1 MSPPLVL
8 VTESEYRRGEAV
20 FASSEDFRCVPVQSR
35 EDVLAAAIR
44 DQGALHAIVGS
55 TAYRDEIYRTLPR
68 GSVLAR
74 YGVGHENI
82 DKAKATEHGLL
93 STNTPGVLDQSVA
106 EVTIGMIV
114 SAARH
119 ITTMASAMRA
129 GTWKAVTG
137 IELEGKTLAVIG
149 TGPIGRAVGRAA
161 RRGFGMRAIGCGRG
175 AAGGAPI
182 PPGDDF
188 DRTTRDYD
196 EAVADADFVSLH
208 IPGVPENHKF
218 IDGRRL
224 ARLKPSAWLV
234 NTARGAVVDEGA
246 LYDALSQGRLAGAA
260 LDVFA
265 KEPYEPADP
274 RRDLRTLPN
283 VIALPHV
290 GSNTAEAN
298 RRMAERALGN
308 VRLGHARDYAR
319 MDLLNPE
326 VVESLASR

>member
-1 MSPPLVL
+1 MFPPLVV
-8 VTESEYRRGEAV
+8 VTEPEYRRGEAV
-20 FASSEDFRCVPVQSR
+20 FASSEGFRCVPVQPG

-55 TAYRDEIYRTLPR
+55 TTYRDAIYRTLPR

-74 YGVGHENI
+74 YGVGHENV
-82 DKAKATEHGLL
+82 DKAKATECGLL
-93 STNTPGVLDQSVA
+93 CTNTPGVLDQSVA
-106 EVTIGMIV
+106 EVTIGLIV

-119 ITTMASAMRA
+119 ITSMAGAMRS
-129 GTWKAVTG
+129 GVWKPVPG
-137 IELEGKTLAVIG
+137 IELEGRTVAVIG

-175 AAGGAPI
+175 AAVGTPI
-182 PPGDDF
+182 PTGDDF
-188 DRTTRDYD
+188 DRTTRDFD
-196 EAVADADFVSLH
+196 EAVATADFVSLH
-208 IPGVPENHKF
+208 IPGVPENHQF
-218 IDGRRL
+218 IDAARL
-224 ARLKPSAWLV
+224 ARMKTSAWLV
-234 NTARGAVVDEGA
+234 NTARGAVVDEAA
-246 LYDALSQGRLAGAA
+246 LYEALSQGRLAGAA

-274 RRDLRTLPN
+274 SRDLRTLPN

-308 VRLGHARDYAR
+308 VRLGHARDYTR

-326 VVESLASR
+326 VVELLGSR

>member
-1 MSPPLVL
+1 MLPPLVL
-8 VTESEYRRGEAV
+8 VTEPESRRGEAV
-20 FASSEDFRCVPVQSR
+20 FASSADFRCVAVRPR
-35 EDVLAAAIR
+35 EGEVAAAIR
-44 DQGALHAIVGS
+44 ERGALHAIVGS
-55 TAYRDEIYRTLPR
+55 TAYRDAIYRTLPR

-74 YGVGHENI
+74 YGVGHENV

-93 STNTPGVLDQSVA
+93 CTNTPGVLDQSVA
-106 EVTIGMIV
+106 EVTIGLIV

-119 ITTMASAMRA
+119 ITSMAAAMRS
-129 GTWKAVTG
+129 GVWKPVSG
-137 IELEGKTLAVIG
+137 IELEGRTVAVIG

-188 DRTTRDYD
+188 DRTTRDFD
-196 EAVADADFVSLH
+196 EAVANADFVSLH
-208 IPGVPENHKF
+208 IPGVPENHQF
-218 IDGRRL
+218 IDAARL
-224 ARLKPSAWLV
+224 ARMKTSAWLV
-234 NTARGAVVDEGA
+234 NTARGAVVDEAA
-246 LYDALSQGRLAGAA
+246 LYDALSEGRLAGAA

-265 KEPYEPADP
+265 KEPYEPGDSS
-274 RRDLRTLPN
+274 RDLRTLPN

-326 VVESLASR
+326 VVGLLATE